1 MKEENKH
8 GLLLIAVWALACG
21 AAFLRRALYIHAVD
35 AKGLLVRN
43 HPLALLLWAVVVL
56 GGALILLSVRKLDG
70 SNVYERNFEKC
81 APSGYVLLA
90 AVIGWMVLM
99 DRFSGMARF
108 AQPLQV
114 LGGLCVPA
122 LIWGGICRF
131 RGRRPFFLIHGA
143 LTVFLLLLL
152 ISRYQAW
159 SGNPQLQ
166 DYVFDLLALVALTLF
181 SYQTTAFEA
190 DRGNRRLHL
199 ATGLLAVLLCGAAL
213 GRTDM
218 TGLCA
223 AGMVW
228 AAMDLCRLTPPEK
241 DEVDEHDPA

>member
-1 MKEENKH
+1 MKEENKY
-8 GLLLIAVWALACG
+8 GLLLLAVWALACG

-43 HPLALLLWAVVVL
+43 HPLALLLWAVVAL

-70 SNVYERNFEKC
+70 SNVYEKNFGREV
-81 APSGYVLLA
+81 PSGYLLMA
-90 AVIGWMVLM
+90 AVIGCMVLLN
-99 DRFSGMARF
+99 RFDGMARF
-108 AQPLQV
+108 AQLLRI
-114 LGGLCVPA
+114 LGGITVPA
-122 LIWGGICRF
+122 LVWGGICRY
-131 RGRRPFFLIHGA
+131 RGKKPFFLIHGV

-152 ISRYQAW
+152 ISRYQTW

-166 DYVFDLLALVALTLF
+166 DYVFDLLALAALVLF
-181 SYQTTAFEA
+181 GYQTTAFEA
-190 DRGNRRLHL
+190 DRGSRRLQL
-199 ATGLLAVLLCGAAL
+199 AAGLLAILLCGAAL

-218 TGLCA
+218 TGLYA

-228 AAMDLCRLTPPEK
+228 AATDLCRLTPPEK